1 MQRKA
6 LAFIALWV
14 VMSSVAV
21 GFPAAA
27 QIDAQ
32 GMLGPDTY
40 PTGVNPLTGLVVPD
54 ANALLRRPID
64 VKISNAPP
72 LVRPQ
77 AGIGAADLVYEHYT
91 EGGLTR
97 FSAIFYGQLPERV
110 GSIRSARLIDYELA
124 PMYGAL
130 LAYSGAST
138 GVEDKIN
145 TSDFASRLFKGVLF
159 GAPYYWRD
167 EAVEVPHN
175 MFANLAAL
183 QGLAAQQGIGTPPD
197 LRGMAFD
204 AAVPAGSTGAAN
216 HIDVRYAATRAEWR
230 YDGASG
236 CYLRFSDGLPHYDAN
251 TNQQVSAANVVILY
265 ADHTLTDII
274 ESVWQGNN
282 SYSIEIKLWF
292 EGDAVLLRD
301 GLRYDARWSRPTRE
315 SLISLWTPDGQP
327 MPFKPGNTWFQV
339 FPLPEQQT
347 PDESVVVE

>member
-1 MQRKA
+1 MRN
-6 LAFIALWV
+6 LFFSIFVWIALI
-14 VMSSVAV
+14 

-27 QIDAQ
+27 TPTIVAD
-32 GMLGPDTY
+32 GLVGPDSY
-40 PTGVNPLTGLVVPD
+40 PPGVNPLTGLTVPD
-54 ANALLRRPID
+54 ANALLRHPID

-77 AGIGAADLVYEHYT
+77 AGIGAADIVYEHYA

-97 FSAIFYGQLPERV
+97 FSAIFYGQTPERV

-124 PMYGAL
+124 PMYQAL

-145 TSDFASRLFKGVLF
+145 TSDIAARLFKGVLF
-159 GAPYYWRD
+159 GYPYYWRD
-167 EAVEVPHN
+167 ESIEVPHN

-183 QGLAAQQGIGTPPD
+183 GDLAAQQGITAPPD

-204 AAVPAGSTGAAN
+204 EAIPAGSAGAAN
-216 HIDVRYAATRAEWR
+216 HLDVRYAATRAEWQ
-230 YDGASG
+230 YDQGSG
-236 CYLRFSDGLPHYDAN
+236 RYLRFSDGLPHYDAN
-251 TNQQVSAANVVILY
+251 TNTQVSAANVVVLY
-265 ADHTLTDII
+265 ADHTLTDIV

-301 GLRYDARWSRPTRE
+301 GQRYEVRWSRPTRE

-327 MPFKPGNTWFQV
+327 MPFTPGNTWFQV
-339 FPLPEQQT
+339 FPPPEQQT
-347 PDESVVVE
+347 PDELVAIE